1 MKIMDRFLESALERP
16 APDYPYGFFR
26 FLRLN
31 FFFHLRPLIIPKH
44 ATSFIYCFGGITLLL
59 FLILTFTGVLLLF
72 YYVPST
78 AQAYETTQMISYRV
92 PFGWLIRA
100 MHRWAAHGMVIMI
113 FLHMLRVFFTAAY
126 KPPRQM
132 NWMVGVSLFLSTLAL
147 AFTGYLLPWDQLA
160 YWAVTI
166 GTEMAHA
173 VPLVGEALLYLL
185 RGGGEVGQEALIR
198 FYALHSFVL
207 PMVAGV
213 LIFVH
218 LWKVRKQGISGPL

>member
-1 MKIMDRFLESALERP
+1 MEGAIEKP

-31 FFFHLRPLIIPKH
+31 FFFHLRPLIVPKH
-44 ATSFIYCFGGITLLL
+44 ATRFYYCFGGITLFL
-59 FLILTFTGVLLLF
+59 FLVLSFTGVLLLF
-72 YYVPST
+72 YYIPST
-78 AQAYETTQMISYRV
+78 TQAYESIQRISSTV

-100 MHRWAAHGMVIMI
+100 MHRWAAHGMVIMV
-113 FLHMLRVFFTAAY
+113 FLHMLRVFFTGAY

-132 NWMVGVSLFLSTLAL
+132 NWLVGVSLLLLTLAL

-166 GTEMAHA
+166 GTEMAHG
-173 VPLVGEALLYLL
+173 VPLVGEGFLFLL
-185 RGGGEVGQEALIR
+185 RGEREVGQEALIR

-207 PMVAGV
+207 PLVIGI
-213 LIFVH
+213 LILVH